1 MPVCVCVW
9 NFNGIFDG
17 KSIIEQY
24 NNGHLLMGMD
34 VIDGFK
40 SNCSIN
46 GRQSTIRLWTQW
58 VRVNEKANQQKQL
71 NGQSKGEKERENG
84 QNEQVFACL
93 PTLDEGMKG
102 ILYNRCLELLL
113 LWCVYVWCTSWEMG
127 TYLNIWP
134 RHHER

>member
-1 MPVCVCVW
+1 MLE

-46 GRQSTIRLWTQW
+46 GRQSTTLMNTMKE
-58 VRVNEKANQQKQL
+58 N
-71 NGQSKGEKERENG
+71 ERERARE
-84 QNEQVFACL
+84 QNE
-93 PTLDEGMKG
+93 
-102 ILYNRCLELLL
+102 
-113 LWCVYVWCTSWEMG
+113 
-127 TYLNIWP
+127 
-134 RHHER
+134 